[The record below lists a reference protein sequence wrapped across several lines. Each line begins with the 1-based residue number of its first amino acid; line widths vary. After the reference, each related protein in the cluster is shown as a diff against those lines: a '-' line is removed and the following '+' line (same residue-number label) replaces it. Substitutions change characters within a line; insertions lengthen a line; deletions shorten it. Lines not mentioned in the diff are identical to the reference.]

1 MPAIMLIQ
9 AIAEL
14 FKFKCIGSLIVLTC
28 WPAVD
33 RIKLAR
39 DLFKHDLTVSFSCG
53 PKSLEGAY
61 KSQVQG
67 VLYISSSVD
76 QLHKVKPKYFS
87 NWYKW
92 VVVGESVPDAVKTV
106 RYDADILL
114 LKPSPTN
121 NKSKAVDLTLNEVT
135 YYIEDVYVHPRD
147 GIYLHLWGRWNL
159 VNGLQILHET
169 ERIIR
174 RQNLKKYPLKIATP
188 LGSYS
193 LDSYNGTFLEY
204 LMDMSIRERD
214 SGVRSGYSSSAL
226 IIEMLNATEIIVPT
240 MLWSTEVNNSSMML
254 ELKYGSSE
262 LGGGVLRMMPER
274 FAKLDYVIPIW
285 PFHVGFTY
293 LAERESSSNMFL
305 EPFTRTVW
313 WCCLCLLLILALAQ
327 RVTAKTP
334 MEKEGAYLATLATY
348 LQQDASA
355 VPEGISGRWTFL
367 VLSVSAM
374 LIHAYYTSAI
384 VSALVSAGRSGPDSL
399 RSLGDSKYSIASE
412 DYDYMR
418 YLMFDVETNR
428 EDLEYLKKKKLTSKF
443 YQDIHK
449 GVRLIQEGQIAY
461 HTEYNQLYP
470 HLKTFTDDQL
480 CKLQYVDTIPEILAW
495 VTTTKHGQWTDVFRI
510 AGAWLHETGLA
521 KRLMYRLRIKPPP
534 CRAALLAERV
544 NIDDIT
550 PVLILTLTGVAVSI
564 LLLGIEISFEKWMS
578 RKTSTSSSVGL
589 IDPTKDFLD

>member
-1 MPAIMLIQ
+1 MLIQ

-14 FKFKCIGSLIVLTC
+14 FKFKFIGSLIVLTC
-28 WPAVD
+28 WPPID
-33 RIKLAR
+33 RIKFAR
-39 DLFKHDLTVSFSCG
+39 ELFKHDLTASFSCG
-53 PKSLEGAY
+53 PKTLEEAY
-61 KSQVQG
+61 KSRVQG
-67 VLYISSSVD
+67 VLYIPSSED

-92 VVVGESVPDAVKTV
+92 VIVAETVPDFIKTV

-114 LKPSPTN
+114 LKPSTIETI
-121 NKSKAVDLTLNEVT
+121 KKDDGDI
-135 YYIEDVYVHPRD
+135 YYIDDVYIHPRD
-147 GIYLHLWGRWNL
+147 GIFLHPWGRWNL
-159 VNGLQILHET
+159 LNGLHILHET

-193 LDSYNGTFLEY
+193 VDSYNGTFLEY
-204 LMDMSIRERD
+204 LMDNSIRERD
-214 SGVRSGYSSSAL
+214 SGVRSGYTSSAL
-226 IIEMLNATEIIVPT
+226 IIEILNATEIIVPT

-274 FAKLDYVIPIW
+274 FAKLDYVISIW

-305 EPFTRTVW
+305 EPFTPTVW
-313 WCCLCLLLILALAQ
+313 WCCLCLLIILALAQ
-327 RVTAKTP
+327 RVTAKTA
-334 MEKEGAYLATLATY
+334 MEKEGAYVATLATY

-367 VLSVSAM
+367 VLSISAM

-384 VSALVSAGRSGPDSL
+384 VSALMSAGRSGPDSL
-399 RSLGDSKYSIASE
+399 RTLGDSKYSIASE

-449 GVRLIQEGQIAY
+449 GVRLIQEGQMAF

-480 CKLQYVDTIPEILAW
+480 CKLQYVDTIPEILTW

-521 KRLMYRLRIKPPP
+521 RRLISRLRIKPPP
-534 CRAALLAERV
+534 CRASLLAERV
-544 NIDDIT
+544 NIDDIA
-550 PVLILTLTGVAVSI
+550 PVLVLTLTGVAVSI
-564 LLLGIEISFEKWMS
+564 LLLGIEILFEKWI
-578 RKTSTSSSVGL
+578 RRTVVFSSVA
-589 IDPTKDFLD
+589 IVDSSRNFLD